1 MREMSQALPETPV
14 QKPRRLKAWALPG
27 LGLGIAAILLLAIF
41 FLVFWWPFRLD
52 TVTKEMADESDSKV
66 TAGSFRATYFPHPGC
81 VMEQVIFQHNPRGG
95 APPLITIKRITV
107 RGTFTGIFAR
117 HVEQVLVEGMYILIP
132 PLHSEPFKTPPRSSV
147 VIDDLVADGTI
158 LEVASRQAGTPPLQ
172 FVFQGFTL
180 IDAGSNSPAVFKAT
194 LSNPEPPGE
203 ITTTGKFGPWNAD
216 NVGQTAVSGDY
227 RFENADLGRLPG
239 ISGVLASSGK
249 YAGTLEHIEVEG
261 STDVP
266 LFAVVRSSHHTDLQ
280 TQFHAIVNA
289 ENGDVSLQNVNADF
303 RQTAIWVRGQVAGK
317 EGQDGKTTL
326 LTAASKEG
334 RIQDLLLLFTT
345 SPRAPMSGVVSFHAD
360 VSIPPGEK
368 VFLKKVEL
376 QGDFG
381 VDAGS
386 FTKTDTQ
393 QGLNS
398 LSRGARGEKNPKPE
412 KDDTDPQNVLSNLKG
427 HVLLNNGIATF
438 SRLSF
443 GVPGALAQMHGTYD
457 LISQKIDL
465 HGTLKTEAEVSKTTH
480 GIKAL
485 MLKVLDPFFK
495 NKPDGYLAPVKI
507 TGTYDHP
514 EFGLDLEN
522 QDHNSKQNAKGH
534 IPRLPAQA
542 KQ

>member
-1 MREMSQALPETPV
+1 MSQVLPQTPV
-14 QKPRRLKAWALPG
+14 RKPRRLKPAALPG
-27 LGLGIAAILLLAIF
+27 LGLGIAAVLLLLAIF
-41 FLVFWWPFRLD
+41 LLVFWWPFRLD
-52 TVTKEMADESDSKV
+52 TVTKELADESDSEV

-81 VMEQVIFQHNPRGG
+81 VLERVIFQHNPRGG
-95 APPLITIKRITV
+95 APPLITINRITI

-117 HVEQVLVEGMYILIP
+117 HVKQVLVEGMHILIP
-132 PLHSEPFKTPPRSSV
+132 PLHSERFKTPPRSSV

-180 IDAGSNSPAVFKAT
+180 SDAGSNSPAVFKAT
-194 LSNPEPPGE
+194 LSNPEPPGD
-203 ITTTGKFGPWNAD
+203 ITTTGKFGPWNAY
-216 NVGQTAVSGDY
+216 NVGQTAISGDY
-227 RFENADLGRLPG
+227 RFENADLGNLPG

-249 YAGTLEHIEVEG
+249 YAGTLGHIEVQG

-266 LFAVVRSSHHTDLQ
+266 LFAVVRSSHLTDLQ

-289 ENGDVSLQNVNADF
+289 ENGDVFLQNVNANF
-303 RQTAIWVRGQVAGK
+303 RQTAILAQGHVAGEAGQV
-317 EGQDGKTTL
+317 GKTTL
-326 LTAASKEG
+326 LTVASKEG
-334 RIQDLLLLFTT
+334 RIQDLFLLFTK
-345 SPRAPMSGVVSFHAD
+345 SPQAPMSGIVSFQAK
-360 VSIPPGEK
+360 VSVPPGEK
-368 VFLKKVEL
+368 PFLKKVEL

-393 QGLNS
+393 QGLNN

-412 KDDTDPQNVLSNLKG
+412 NDDPDPQNVLSNLKG
-427 HVLLNNGIATF
+427 HVFLNNGVATF

-443 GVPGALAQMHGTYD
+443 GVPGALAEMRGTYD
-457 LISQKIDL
+457 LISEKIDL

-480 GIKAL
+480 GLKAL

-495 NKPDGYLAPVKI
+495 NKPAGYIAPVKI

-514 EFGLDLEN
+514 QFALDLANVGHDSN
-522 QDHNSKQNAKGH
+522 QDAKGH
-534 IPRLPAQA
+534 TPRLPDQA

>member
-1 MREMSQALPETPV
+1 MLPQIPV
-14 QKPRRLKAWALPG
+14 SKPRQPKPAAWPG
-27 LGLGIAAILLLAIF
+27 WALGIAAVLSLLAIF
-41 FLVFWWPFRLD
+41 FLAFWWPFRLD
-52 TVTKEMADESDSKV
+52 TVTKELADQSDSRV

-81 VMEQVIFQHNPRGG
+81 VLEQVIFQHNPRGG
-95 APPLITIKRITV
+95 APPLITIKRITI

-117 HVEQVLVEGMYILIP
+117 QVKQVLVEGMHILIP
-132 PLHSEPFKTPPRSSV
+132 PLHSERFKTPPRSSV

-158 LEVASRQAGTPPLQ
+158 LEVASRQAGTSPLK

-180 IDAGSNSPAVFKAT
+180 SDAGSNSPAVFKAT
-194 LSNPEPPGE
+194 LLNPEPPGN
-203 ITTTGKFGPWNAD
+203 ITTTGKFGPWNSG
-216 NVGQTAVSGDY
+216 NVGQTAISGDY
-227 RFENADLGRLPG
+227 RFENADLGKLPG

-249 YAGTLEHIEVEG
+249 YDGTLEHIEVDG
-261 STDVP
+261 NTDVP

-289 ENGDVSLQNVNADF
+289 ENGDVFLQNVNANF
-303 RQTAIWVRGQVAGK
+303 RQTAIWAQGQVAG
-317 EGQDGKTTL
+317 EAGQAGKTTL
-326 LTAASKEG
+326 LTVASKEG
-334 RIQDLLLLFTT
+334 RIQDLLLLFTK
-345 SPRAPMSGVVSFHAD
+345 SPQAPMSGTVGFHAK
-360 VSIPPGEK
+360 VSVPPGEK
-368 VFLKKVEL
+368 LFLKKVEL

-386 FTKTDTQ
+386 FTATDTQ

-398 LSRGARGEKNPKPE
+398 LSRSARGEKNPKPE
-412 KDDTDPQNVLSNLKG
+412 KDDTDTQNVLSNLKG

-438 SRLSF
+438 SGLSF
-443 GVPGALAQMHGTYD
+443 GIPGALAQMRGTYD
-457 LISQKIDL
+457 LISEKIDL

-485 MLKVLDPFFK
+485 MLKVLDPLFK

-514 EFGLDLEN
+514 QFGLDLGD
-522 QDHNSKQNAKGH
+522 QGHNSNQNAKGH
-534 IPRLPAQA
+534 TPRLPAQA

>member
-1 MREMSQALPETPV
+1 MPQLLPQTPV
-14 QKPRRLKAWALPG
+14 RMPRRRQPAALAG
-27 LGLGIAAILLLAIF
+27 LGLGIAAVLLLVAIF

-52 TVTKEMADESDSKV
+52 TVTKELADESDSAV

-81 VMEQVIFQHNPRGG
+81 VLEQVIFQHNPRGG
-95 APPLITIKRITV
+95 APPLITIKRITI
-107 RGTFTGIFAR
+107 RGTFAGMFAR
-117 HVEQVLVEGMYILIP
+117 HVQQVLVEG
-132 PLHSEPFKTPPRSSV
+132 LH
-147 VIDDLVADGTI
+147 I
-158 LEVASRQAGTPPLQ
+158 LEVASRQPGTPPLR

-180 IDAGSNSPAVFKAT
+180 SDAGSNSPAVFKAT
-194 LSNPEPPGE
+194 LSNPEPPGD

-289 ENGDVSLQNVNADF
+289 ENGDVSLQNVNANF
-303 RQTAIWVRGQVAGK
+303 GQTGIWAQGQVAGE

-326 LTAASKEG
+326 LTVDSKEG
-334 RIQDLLLLFTT
+334 KIQDLLLLFTT
-345 SPRAPMSGVVSFHAD
+345 SPRAPMSGMVSFHAR
-360 VSIPPGEK
+360 VSVPPGEK
-368 VFLKKVEL
+368 PFLKKMEL

-398 LSRGARGEKNPKPE
+398 LSRGARGEKNPKP
-412 KDDTDPQNVLSNLKG
+412 
-427 HVLLNNGIATF
+427 
-438 SRLSF
+438 
-443 GVPGALAQMHGTYD
+443 
-457 LISQKIDL
+457 
-465 HGTLKTEAEVSKTTH
+465 
-480 GIKAL
+480 
-485 MLKVLDPFFK
+485 
-495 NKPDGYLAPVKI
+495 PD
-507 TGTYDHP
+507 
-514 EFGLDLEN
+514 
-522 QDHNSKQNAKGH
+522 
-534 IPRLPAQA
+534 QA
-542 KQ
+542 RQ